1 MLSLPLSF
9 EQKRFLR
16 FCMVGVANTLLH
28 MAVVYTLV
36 EEVGMLPRLGNML
49 AFVVANLFSFFVN
62 SRWTFQQAAGLQR
75 YTKFFLVSLT
85 GLALSWLCVALAEKI
100 GVHYMLGV
108 IASVGAVAVTGYLL
122 NRRFVFR

>member
-1 MLSLPLSF
+1 MSLQWSP

-16 FCMVGVANTLLH
+16 FCVVGVANTLLH
-28 MAVVYTLV
+28 LAVVYTLV
-36 EEVGMLPRLGNML
+36 EVLGLLPTMANVL
-49 AFVVANLFSFFVN
+49 AFIVANLFSFLVN

-75 YTKFFLVSLT
+75 YSRFLVVSLT
-85 GLALSWLCVALAEKI
+85 GLVLSWLCVALAGQL

-108 IASVGAVAVTGYLL
+108 IASVGAVAVSGYLL